1 MKHKKFTR
9 LGAFILVLC
18 IFMGLVP
25 GALAAGEQSGA
36 VKIGLINLKGYAS
49 KDSSGSIVGV
59 NAEYAYR
66 IAQYANLKIELVL
79 FDSGPAALTALDNGE
94 IDMMCNVIKT
104 DQREAKYLFTESA
117 VGSLAMCVFVGRN
130 EGRFSYNYAEQ
141 LKSMTIGYEKDS
153 KVADTFVSWCAQRGI
168 TPNLK
173 EYSSLA
179 DIKTAIDTGRLDAGL
194 YGSPT
199 VDGYRTIQNFSPVS
213 YYFVFRKT
221 DTGLKSRVDDAMG
234 SILSEE
240 PLYFEKLLQ
249 KYTSSKT
256 YRMEALTANESYYI
270 SQHPALSVAV
280 LEGDEPY
287 YCTGRDGTPT
297 GIIPDFFEKI
307 SDLTDLSFTYKTYAT
322 QDAAVSAV
330 KNGEA
335 DILGMYSDGQIS
347 SYNSGL
353 RITRAYA
360 DVDIVLL
367 THSGTG
373 VNDVKNCAVK
383 KRSINTIRSSTSN
396 ILTTKYVGYD
406 SVSECFDALK
416 RGETD
421 GMLCGLPTATWFSNQ
436 NLSAAFSI
444 VTLSSGA
451 IELCAA
457 TAYPNVMLCSI
468 LSKAISASAY
478 SFSETVASNTQS
490 EDSLETLISRI
501 PPIRIVIVVALL
513 LLLVAFLIW
522 AIVSLRRHQ
531 KERVAILAKSAETDR
546 KEAEIAALEKAAEEK
561 NAFFSNISHD
571 MRTPLNA
578 ILGFSRLCDQET
590 DLGVIR
596 SYNAKIQSSGALL
609 LDLINDT
616 LTISKAGSGKLQ
628 LHLVPVDSRKLVDSI
643 AIPIR
648 EEARKKN
655 ITFTVDCSAAAERTI
670 MADEL
675 GVQKIFLNLLSNSIK
690 YTPEGGH
697 ISMRLYNEPGADGT
711 PDSLFTVSDDGIGI
725 SEDFLP
731 HLFEPFSQ
739 EKQPGYESVG
749 TGLGLSIVKQLV
761 EVMGGSIAVQ
771 SKVGCGTTFTVRLHF
786 QQADET
792 GEKPEI
798 AAAGGADFS
807 GRTVLL
813 CEDNAMNR
821 EIAVAL
827 LSAKGLRVVCAEN
840 GEVGVQKFAES
851 GVNEYSAVLMDIR
864 MPVMDGYQATKTI
877 RELQRPDAKTVPI
890 IAMTA
895 DAFEDDV
902 EKCRQAGMDG
912 HVSKPIDPDL
922 LTAELSLRI
931 GSRE

>member
-1 MKHKKFTR
+1 MPEEYKMKHKKFTR

-25 GALAAGEQSGA
+25 GALAAGEQA
-36 VKIGLINLKGYAS
+36 DTVKIGLINLKGYAS

-104 DQREAKYLFTESA
+104 DQREAKYLFTENA

-168 TPNLK
+168 TPNLR

-249 KYTSSKT
+249 KYTSSKI

-287 YCTGRDGTPT
+287 YCTGRDGTPA

-383 KRSINTIRSSTSN
+383 NRSINTIRSSTSN

-590 DLGVIR
+590 DLGAIR

-697 ISMRLYNEPGADGT
+697 ISMRLYNEPGAGRH
-711 PDSLFTVSDDGIGI
+711 PGFPLHRQRRRHRHIRGFSAASVRAL
-725 SEDFLP
+725 LP
-731 HLFEPFSQ
+731 GKAAGLRICGHRSGPFN
-739 EKQPGYESVG
+739 
-749 TGLGLSIVKQLV
+749 
-761 EVMGGSIAVQ
+761 
-771 SKVGCGTTFTVRLHF
+771 SK
-786 QQADET
+786 
-792 GEKPEI
+792 
-798 AAAGGADFS
+798 AAGGGHGRQHSGAEQGRLRHHLHRPAPFS
-807 GRTVLL
+807 AGGRSRRKAGERGGGRRGLFRQDRTFVRGQRH
-813 CEDNAMNR
+813 EPRDRGGAAER
-821 EIAVAL
+821 QGAAG
-827 LSAKGLRVVCAEN
+827 GLRRKRRGRRAEICRKRRERIFRRAY
-840 GEVGVQKFAES
+840 GYPHARHGRLS
-851 GVNEYSAVLMDIR
+851 GHENHSGA
-864 MPVMDGYQATKTI
+864 PAPG
-877 RELQRPDAKTVPI
+877 REDRPHNRHD
-890 IAMTA
+890 
-895 DAFEDDV
+895 
-902 EKCRQAGMDG
+902 RRR
-912 HVSKPIDPDL
+912 L
-922 LTAELSLRI
+922 
-931 GSRE
+931 